1 MTAAGSLESFKQS
14 LARLRGSLEEASR
27 NARFKPPTDLAAGA
41 LHLLPPGRSYSP
53 ESAPPGGE
61 GIVAEILDVSS
72 EGMKLAIS
80 DGQTVQTGQGC
91 HLTVSCGPSE
101 RFALGGTVRWVEQS
115 SFITVFGIQLSW
127 AELLA
132 AA

>member
-1 MTAAGSLESFKQS
+1 MAATGSLESFRQS

-27 NARFKPPTDLAAGA
+27 TARFKPPTDLAAGA
-41 LHLLPPGRSYSP
+41 LHLLPQGSSFSP
-53 ESAPPGGE
+53 DSELPGGG

-80 DGQTVQTGQGC
+80 DGQTVQAGQGC
-91 HLTVSCGPSE
+91 HLTVRCGPSE
-101 RFALGGTVRWVEQS
+101 SFALGGTVRWVEQS

-127 AELLA
+127 AERLA
-132 AA
+132 A